1 MAEVEIS
8 VVGENIRAKLG
19 EGPHWDT
26 ATQKLLW
33 VDCFDP
39 SVHVLDVET
48 GKVNLCVGKLVDSVT
63 LAQILRSVALLSS
76 MRCRQRSCA
85 CIFEVLVCVPLDQ
98 KKKKQRTR
106 KTIKEIGE
114 AVFYCDVS
122 CVFTKKEP
130 CGCNNLV

>member
-1 MAEVEIS
+1 VEKMAEVEIS

-76 MRCRQRSCA
+76 MRCRQRSCT

-98 KKKKQRTR
+98 KKKNNERGKQ
-106 KTIKEIGE
+106 
-114 AVFYCDVS
+114 
-122 CVFTKKEP
+122 
-130 CGCNNLV
+130 

>member
-26 ATQKLLW
+26 ETQKLLW

-48 GKVNLCVGKLVDSVT
+48 GKVNLCVGKLVDPVT
-63 LAQILRSVALLSS
+63 LALILACAVLNLHFALH
-76 MRCRQRSCA
+76 
-85 CIFEVLVCVPLDQ
+85 CIAE
-98 KKKKQRTR
+98 
-106 KTIKEIGE
+106 
-114 AVFYCDVS
+114 
-122 CVFTKKEP
+122 
-130 CGCNNLV
+130 